1 MLRRVLDPKEPHL
14 GPGYVARGIGLL
26 AAILCFGTVGYMVIE
41 KWDALDALYMT
52 VITITT
58 VGFGEIHPISEAG
71 RIFTI
76 ILIFVGI
83 GIVAYILGL
92 VARTM
97 VVFQM
102 TKILGR
108 RKLGLKKRAMKDHYI
123 ICGFG
128 RIGKTITQELLS
140 SKIPVLI
147 IDMKEENK
155 AHLEDSGIPYI
166 LDDATNEEVLMEA
179 RIDRARGLVSVVS
192 SDADNLFITMT
203 ARGLNP
209 DLFIIT
215 RTDDEKNQKKLERA
229 GANRVFLPYVIG
241 GQRMAHTIAKPA
253 VTSFL
258 DLTVHDKNIELKME
272 ELQVREGSRLAG
284 TNLLESGIRQDL
296 NIIIVAIRKSE
307 GEMIFNPS
315 SQTRMEEGDTL
326 IALGLI
332 HDLEELKHILSGA
345 GANQRNRFR

>member
-1 MLRRVLDPKEPHL
+1 
-14 GPGYVARGIGLL
+14 VAKGIGLL
-26 AAILCFGTVGYMVIE
+26 AGILCFGTVGYMVIE
-41 KWDALDALYMT
+41 KWNVLDALYMT

-58 VGFGEIHPISEAG
+58 VGFGEIRPISEPG

-76 ILIFVGI
+76 VLIFFGI

-92 VARTM
+92 VAQTM

-108 RKLGLKKRAMKDHYI
+108 RKLGLKKKSMKDHYI
-123 ICGFG
+123 ICGYG
-128 RIGKTITQELLS
+128 RIGKTICQELVS
-140 SKIPVLI
+140 SDIPVLVV
-147 IDMKEENK
+147 DMEQEIKLQLEE
-155 AHLEDSGIPYI
+155 AGIPYI
-166 LDDATNEEVLMEA
+166 LDDATNEEILVEA
-179 RIDRARGLVSVVS
+179 RIDRAKGLVSVVS

-215 RTDDEKNQKKLERA
+215 RTDDEKNQKKFLRA

-241 GQRMAHTIAKPA
+241 GQRMAHTIVKPA
-253 VTSFL
+253 VMSFL
-258 DLTVHDKNIELKME
+258 ELTVHDRNIALEME
-272 ELQVREGSRLAG
+272 ELLVQEGSRLAG
-284 TNLLESGIRQDL
+284 ANLVESGIRQEL

-315 SQTRMEEGDTL
+315 SQTRMEKGDTL
-326 IALGLI
+326 IALG
-332 HDLEELKHILSGA
+332 HKRDLEKLKRILSGTA
-345 GANQRNRFR
+345 DHQKNRSR

>member
-1 MLRRVLDPKEPHL
+1 MISRGFDFKQSHL
-14 GPGYVARGIGLL
+14 SPGYVAKGIGLL
-26 AAILCFGTVGYMVIE
+26 AGILCFGTAGYMVIE
-41 KWDALDALYMT
+41 KWDVLDALYMT

-58 VGFGEIHPISEAG
+58 VGFGEIRPVSEAG

-76 ILIFVGI
+76 VLIFIGI
-83 GIVAYILGL
+83 GIVAYMLGL
-92 VARTM
+92 VAQTM

-108 RKLGLKKRAMKDHYI
+108 RKLGLKKRSMKDHYI

-128 RIGKTITQELLS
+128 RIGKTICQELVS
-140 SKIPVLI
+140 SKIPVLV
-147 IDMKEENK
+147 IDTDPEIKSQ
-155 AHLEDSGIPYI
+155 LEDGGIPYI
-166 LDDATNEEVLMEA
+166 FDDATNEGVLMEA

-192 SDADNLFITMT
+192 TDADNLFITMT

-215 RTDDEKNQKKLERA
+215 RTDDEKNENKFLRA

-258 DLTVHDKNIELKME
+258 ELTVHDKNIALEME
-272 ELQVREGSRLAG
+272 ELLVREGSRLAG
-284 TNLLESGIRQDL
+284 ANLMESGIRQEL
-296 NIIIVAIRKSE
+296 NVIIVAIRKSE

-315 SQTRMEEGDTL
+315 SQTRMETGDTL
-326 IALGLI
+326 IALG
-332 HDLEELKHILSGA
+332 HKKDLEKLKHILSGDTKH
-345 GANQRNRFR
+345 QRKRSR

>member
-1 MLRRVLDPKEPHL
+1 
-14 GPGYVARGIGLL
+14 VARGMGLL
-26 AAILCFGTVGYMVIE
+26 AAILCFGTLGYMIIE
-41 KWDALDALYMT
+41 KWNVLDSLYMT

-58 VGFGEIHPISEAG
+58 VGFGEIRPLSEPG
-71 RIFTI
+71 HIFTI
-76 ILIFVGI
+76 VLIFVGI

-92 VARTM
+92 VAQTM

-123 ICGFG
+123 ICGYG
-128 RIGKTITQELLS
+128 RIGKTICHELLS
-140 SKIPVLI
+140 RKIPLLV
-147 IDMKEENK
+147 IDMDQEIKPQLEE
-155 AHLEDSGIPYI
+155 AGIPYI
-166 LDDATNEEVLMEA
+166 LDDSTNEEVLMEA
-179 RIDRARGLVSVVS
+179 RIDRAKGLVSVVS
-192 SDADNLFITMT
+192 TDADNLFITMT

-215 RTDDEKNQKKLERA
+215 RADEEKNQKKLVRA

-258 DLTVHDKNIELKME
+258 ELTVEDQNIELKME
-272 ELQVREGSRLAG
+272 DLPVREGSRLAG
-284 TNLLESGIRQDL
+284 MNLLESGIRQDL

-315 SQTRMEEGDTL
+315 SQTRMEKGDTL
-326 IALGLI
+326 IALGNRD
-332 HDLEELKHILSGA
+332 DLEELKHILSGEA
-345 GANQRNRFR
+345 GNQRKRS

>member
-1 MLRRVLDPKEPHL
+1 MAK
-14 GPGYVARGIGLL
+14 GIGLL
-26 AAILCFGTVGYMVIE
+26 AGILCFGTVGYMVIE
-41 KWDALDALYMT
+41 KWNVLDALYMT

-58 VGFGEIHPISEAG
+58 VGFGEIRPISEPG

-76 ILIFVGI
+76 VLIFFGI

-92 VARTM
+92 VAQTM

-108 RKLGLKKRAMKDHYI
+108 RKLGLKKKSMKDHYI
-123 ICGFG
+123 ICGYG
-128 RIGKTITQELLS
+128 RIGKTICQELVS
-140 SKIPVLI
+140 SDIPVLVV
-147 IDMKEENK
+147 DMEEEIK
-155 AHLEDSGIPYI
+155 LQLEEVGIPYI
-166 LDDATNEEVLMEA
+166 LDDATNEEVLVEA
-179 RIDRARGLVSVVS
+179 RIDRAKGLVSVVS

-215 RTDDEKNQKKLERA
+215 RTDDEKNQKKFLRA

-253 VTSFL
+253 VMSFL
-258 DLTVHDKNIELKME
+258 DLTVHDRNIALEME
-272 ELQVREGSRLAG
+272 ELLVREGSRLAG
-284 TNLLESGIRQDL
+284 ANLVESGIRQEL

-315 SQTRMEEGDTL
+315 SQTRMEKGDTL
-326 IALGLI
+326 IALG
-332 HDLEELKHILSGA
+332 HKRDLEKLRHILSGA
-345 GANQRNRFR
+345 TDHQKKRSR

>member
-1 MLRRVLDPKEPHL
+1 MV
-14 GPGYVARGIGLL
+14 
-26 AAILCFGTVGYMVIE
+26 AILCFGTAGYMAIE
-41 KWDALDALYMT
+41 KWNLLDALYMT

-58 VGFGEIHPISEAG
+58 VGFGEVHQVSRAG

-76 ILIFVGI
+76 VLIFVGI

-102 TKILGR
+102 TRILGR
-108 RKLGLKKRAMKDHYI
+108 RKLGLKKKSMKDHYI
-123 ICGFG
+123 ICGYG
-128 RIGKTITQELLS
+128 RIGKTICQELIS
-140 SKIPVLI
+140 SKIPLLVVD
-147 IDMKEENK
+147 IDNGTKSQ
-155 AHLEDSGIPYI
+155 LEDSGIPYI
-166 LDDATNEEVLMEA
+166 LDDATNEEILMEA
-179 RIDRARGLVSVVS
+179 RIDRAKGLVSVVS

-215 RTDDEKNQKKLERA
+215 RTDEEKNQKKLLRA

-258 DLTVHDKNIELKME
+258 ELTVHDKDIELKME
-272 ELQVREGSRLAG
+272 ELVVRDGSRLAG
-284 TNLLESGIRQDL
+284 VNLLESGIRQEL
-296 NIIIVAIRKSE
+296 NIIIIAIRKSD
-307 GEMIFNPS
+307 GNMIFNPS
-315 SQTRMEEGDTL
+315 SQTRMEKGDTL
-326 IALGLI
+326 IALGHK
-332 HDLEELKHILSGA
+332 HDLEALKDILA
-345 GANQRNRFR
+345 GESVSHKKRAR